1 MMNNKIGVL
10 VTLQAERS
18 CLTQLK
24 QHGVKVCQLV
34 SWQPELW
41 TKALAEKVRR
51 EAEADGIYI
60 TALWAGWTGPAAWNF
75 SEGPATLGLVPEAYR
90 QQRVQ
95 ELLRAG
101 EFASS
106 LKVRA
111 VITHLGFIPEN
122 ANDPV
127 FHDVVVAVR
136 CVANHLKNLGLEFWF
151 ETGQETP
158 VTLLRLIQAVGTQN
172 LGLNLDPANLI
183 LYGKANPIDALDIFG
198 ALVRNIH
205 AKDGLYP
212 TDPLKLGQEVKV
224 GEGRVRYPEF
234 VRRLKEI
241 GFKGEFIIEREI
253 TGAQQDR
260 DIAATITYVKQLLA
274 QT

>member
-1 MMNNKIGVL
+1 MDNKIGVL
-10 VTLQAERS
+10 ASLQAERS
-18 CLTQLK
+18 CFTQLQ

-41 TKALAEKVRR
+41 TEALAEKVSR
-51 EAEADGIYI
+51 EAHETGIHI
-60 TALWAGWTGPAAWNF
+60 TALWAGWSGPSAWNF
-75 SEGPATLGLVPEAYR
+75 SEGPLTLGLVPEAFR
-90 QQRVQ
+90 AQRVK
-95 ELLRAG
+95 ELCRAG
-101 EFASS
+101 QFAKW
-106 LKVRA
+106 LQVRA
-111 VITHLGFIPEN
+111 IITHLGFIPEN
-122 ANDPV
+122 MNDPA
-127 FHDVVVAVR
+127 FPDVVAATR
-136 CVANHLKNLGLEFWF
+136 QVANHLQSLGLEFWF

-158 VTLLRLIQAVGTQN
+158 ITLLRLIRAVNTPN

-198 ALVRNIH
+198 SLVRNIH
-205 AKDGLYP
+205 TKDGLYP

-260 DIAATITYVKQLLA
+260 DIAATISYLKKLLA
-274 QT
+274 RT